1 MLLLFDEININIF
14 SILKKRLRK
23 LAKNIDESELWI
35 TRLDVP
41 DNMLILRATIKDFQ
55 DFNDLIFENS
65 TVDEAG

>member
-41 DNMLILRATIKDFQ
+41 DNMLILRATIKDF
-55 DFNDLIFENS
+55 
-65 TVDEAG
+65 